1 MIDRFSHTMPWGAQW
16 VDGSANF
23 HLWAPFAVKAG
34 VEWTDGR
41 LTDMQADP
49 AGHWRAQAECA
60 PAARYKYVMQLK
72 DGSKISVAD
81 PASRAQVG
89 DVDDA
94 SSVTDPTTYRWQHPG
109 WKGRPWHES
118 VIYELHVGLLGGFRA
133 VAEKL
138 PSLAALGITAV
149 ELMPVADFPGSRNWG
164 YDGVLPFAP
173 DSAYGSPEDLKHLI
187 DTAHGLNLMVFLDVV
202 YNHFGPDGNY
212 LGQYAPDFFHHE
224 ASTAWGG
231 AIDFTQP
238 EVRSFFMENALFWL
252 MEYRFDGL
260 RIDAAHAIKEQ
271 DWFVEMAQAVR
282 ARVEPGREVHLV
294 LEHDGNAAGLLR
306 HGFDAQ
312 WNDDG
317 HHVLHTLLTGES
329 DSYYADYADAP
340 ARKLARL
347 LAEGFI
353 YQGDP
358 STFRKGEARGE
369 PSADLPPTAF
379 VFFLQNH
386 DQTGNRA
393 FGDRLTTLAE
403 PAALRAAQALHLLCP
418 HIPMI
423 FMGEESANT
432 TPFLYFTSHRTPE
445 LAEAVRKGRWQEF
458 AATKAFAD
466 VAARE
471 RIANPNDES
480 TFERSRPDSIG
491 EHGEPT
497 TQWVRDLLTL
507 RREHLVPHL
516 PHCRS
521 LGADVLGPSAV
532 TARWQLGDNIL
543 TLTVNLAAAAQDV
556 SLPQAIPSALAQT
569 LFDTGGVRQRVAAG
583 QLPGHSCLAVVT
595 PSTDLAAAPERAK

>member
-1 MIDRFSHTMPWGAQW
+1 MGALMTDRFSHGMPWGAQW
-16 VDGSANF
+16 AVGTASF
-23 HLWAPFAVKAG
+23 HLWAPLAVAAG
-34 VEWTDGR
+34 VEWADGR
-41 LTDMQADP
+41 VTPMQASS
-49 AGHWRAQAECA
+49 GGRWQAQIECA
-60 PAARYKYVMQLK
+60 PGASYRYLMQLA
-72 DGSKISVAD
+72 DSHEIRVAD
-81 PASRAQVG
+81 PASRAQDG

-94 SSVTDPTTYRWQHPG
+94 SCVVDPAGYTWQHPG

-149 ELMPVADFPGSRNWG
+149 ELMPVADFPGVRNWG

-173 DSAYGSPEDLKHLI
+173 DMAYGSPDDLKHLI

-202 YNHFGPDGNY
+202 YNHFGPDGNF
-212 LGQYAPDFFHHE
+212 LNQYAPDFFHPE

-231 AIDFTQP
+231 AIDFTQA
-238 EVRSFFMENALFWL
+238 EVRSFFTENALFWL

-260 RIDAAHAIKEQ
+260 RIDAAHAINEQ
-271 DWFVEMAQAVR
+271 DWFIEMAAAVR
-282 ARVEPGREVHLV
+282 ARTEPGRQVHLV
-294 LEHDGNAAGLLR
+294 LEHDGNAAGLLKS
-306 HGFDAQ
+306 GFDAQ

-340 ARKLARL
+340 AQKLARL

-353 YQGDP
+353 YQGDA
-358 STFRKGEARGE
+358 SIFRKGEARGE

-393 FGDRLTTLAE
+393 FGDRLTTLVN
-403 PAALRAAQALHLLCP
+403 PAALRTAQALQLLTP
-418 HIPMI
+418 HIPLI
-423 FMGEESANT
+423 FMGEESAST
-432 TPFLYFTSHRTPE
+432 TPFMYFTSHRTPE

-480 TFERSRPDSIG
+480 TFERSRLESIG
-491 EHGEPT
+491 EHGDPS
-497 TQWVRDLLTL
+497 TQWVKDLLTL
-507 RREHLVPHL
+507 RRERIVPHL
-516 PHCRS
+516 EQCRS
-521 LGADVLGPSAV
+521 LGADALGPSAV
-532 TARWQLGDNIL
+532 TARWQLGDSIL
-543 TLTVNLAAAAQDV
+543 TLTVNLAATAVDV
-556 SLPQAIPSALAQT
+556 SLPAAIASALAQT
-569 LFDTGGVRQRVAAG
+569 IFDTGGVRRQLATG
-583 QLPGHSCLAVVT
+583 QLPGHSLMALLA
-595 PSTDLAAAPERAK
+595 PAAGSGLA